1 MGNLVLLCRHHHR
14 LVHEGGFDVH
24 VDGAGRL
31 RFTTPAGAVLP
42 MAPTQAIEN
51 IPLDRQMEMI
61 QRNRGIT
68 IDPDTADSGWLGETI
83 DYDHTIWLMAT
94 RESVDSCWGRW
105 N

>member
-1 MGNLVLLCRHHHR
+1 
-14 LVHEGGFDVH
+14 VHEGGFDVH
-24 VDGAGRL
+24 VDDAGTL

-42 MAPTQAIEN
+42 TAPRQTIEN
-51 IPLDRQMEMI
+51 SPLEQQMEKI

-68 IDPDTADSGWLGETI
+68 IDPNTGNSGWCGDTI

-94 RESVDSCWGRW
+94 READDSCWGRW